1 MFHKDAIESTTLEL
15 LIKLQNT
22 ECLKDFHLVGG
33 TSLAIQI
40 GHRKSVDLD
49 LFSQYDFDVNTLLE
63 YLEEKF
69 QFELSYSSKNTLKGN
84 IGDVKIDFLTHK
96 YPFIKNPISIEDAS
110 LLSIED
116 IAAMKLNAITG
127 NGTRSKDFI
136 DIYFILK
143 QYSVEDILHFYNIK
157 YSSRN
162 QLHVIK
168 SLIYFK
174 DIDTKDWPVMILE
187 KNLSLPK
194 VKRAIETSVNSFSNK
209 LKDDN

>member
-96 YPFIKNPISIEDAS
+96 YPFIKNPISIEGAS